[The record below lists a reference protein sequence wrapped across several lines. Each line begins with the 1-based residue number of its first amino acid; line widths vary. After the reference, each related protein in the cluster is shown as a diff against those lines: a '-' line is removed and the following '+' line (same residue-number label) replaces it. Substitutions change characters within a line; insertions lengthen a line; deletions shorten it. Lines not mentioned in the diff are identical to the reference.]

1 MLNNINKLDK
11 LIQENINTTMIKQK
25 SEIGYDE
32 KGRIK
37 NLLRM

>member
-1 MLNNINKLDK
+1 MQNYKQARK

-25 SEIGYDE
+25 SEIGYDKKE
-32 KGRIK
+32 ESK